1 MNLKTLISE
10 QDLQKRIKEIGKQ
23 ITKDYKNQ
31 EIIII
36 CILTG
41 AVYFATD
48 LTKNIDNNKL
58 LLEFMKVSSYGNEKE
73 SSGQIMIKQDIRA
86 DIKDK
91 NIIIVEDIIDTG
103 LTMKFLKNYLLDKNP
118 KSLKICTLLDKKERR
133 KVKIEADYVGFEI
146 PNKFVLGY
154 GLDYEDYYRNLP
166 YVAYC
171 ED

>member
-48 LTKNIDNNKL
+48 LTKKMKTPMIIDFIKCESYSGTESTGKINLILDNREKL
-58 LLEFMKVSSYGNEKE
+58 EG
-73 SSGQIMIKQDIRA
+73 
-86 DIKDK
+86 K
-91 NIIIVEDIIDTG
+91 NVVIFEDIIDTG
-103 LTMKFLKNYLLDKNP
+103 YTLKYLKDYILFQNP
-118 KSLKICTLLDKKERR
+118 KSLKIAVHVLNL
-133 KVKIEADYVGFEI
+133 KVIIIQISFY
-146 PNKFVLGY
+146 
-154 GLDYEDYYRNLP
+154 
-166 YVAYC
+166 
-171 ED
+171 